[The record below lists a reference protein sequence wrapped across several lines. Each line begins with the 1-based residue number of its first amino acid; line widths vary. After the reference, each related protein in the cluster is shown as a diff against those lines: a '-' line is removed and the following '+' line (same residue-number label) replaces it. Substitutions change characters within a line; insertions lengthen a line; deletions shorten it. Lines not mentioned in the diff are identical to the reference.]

1 MRSSYRRPVDET
13 NETGVGAV
21 SSSSDSAPSF
31 PAAIRGVSFHARFTS
46 CPMCVRSRI
55 SRNFFPDAAG
65 SAEYTRNRNARHGY
79 GRAPPES
86 IRGPAWPRCSS
97 LAYWAGKTTHAELIA
112 DRLHMQHVNV
122 GDLIR
127 EKRFYSGWD
136 EEFQAYEIDEQSE
149 DAVRRIPCKNAQ
161 LSGFATSTRT
171 RRI

>member
-1 MRSSYRRPVDET
+1 MRSSYRRPV
-13 NETGVGAV
+13 ETGVGAV

-31 PAAIRGVSFHARFTS
+31 SAAIMAGFF
-46 CPMCVRSRI
+46 SRPWI
-55 SRNFFPDAAG
+55 SRKFSFMPRTRPNILVTGTPGTGTAELPPDFI
-65 SAEYTRNRNARHGY
+65 
-79 GRAPPES
+79 P
-86 IRGPAWPRCSS
+86 GPAWPRCSS

-136 EEFQAYEIDEQSE
+136 EEFQAYEIDEESE